1 MVRVNPKGV
10 VLFIV
15 LAVLMI
21 VIILAS
27 IILSI
32 MSSQFRLT
40 HHQVSRIQAHYASL
54 AGINL
59 AYDMLSQADNNV
71 GNWPQPAT
79 VTPGLFYTRFLCRT
93 VSSDAN
99 CNTADAIIDANI
111 PASIKVVQV
120 TVTDKT
126 AASPPRPCNP
136 PQDSQICI
144 DATATYT
151 YQP

>member
-1 MVRVNPKGV
+1 MDRKRLKGV

-21 VIILAS
+21 VVIMSIIILR
-27 IILSI
+27 I
-32 MSSQFRLT
+32 MSSQNRLT
-40 HHQVSRIQAHYASL
+40 HHQVSRIQAYYASL

-59 AYDMLSQADNNV
+59 AYDMLRQGDNNF
-71 GNWPQPAT
+71 GNWPQPASQ
-79 VTPGLFYTRFLCRT
+79 PGGYYIRYLCKT
-93 VSSDAN
+93 TTSDAN
-99 CNTADAIIDANI
+99 CASAIIDADI
-111 PASIKVVQV
+111 PASIKFVKV

-136 PQDSQICI
+136 PNNSQVCI
-144 DATATYT
+144 DATTTYT